1 MRITAMKYEDV
12 YLYIGELGCYQLCV
26 YAVIF
31 LLSVFSCDSIH
42 MIFIGADMAHWCRV
56 EELVHLPYDQQ
67 KYVAVPY
74 DESAA
79 DGYSSCHV
87 FADRNY
93 SVYSAA
99 DLYNWTRLDGLN
111 TNASQAVTSC
121 KKWEYDQTVFQ
132 STIVSK
138 VRFKQLI
145 MYSKLDNMTI
155 IPSSELALL

>member
-1 MRITAMKYEDV
+1 MQIRAFAAMKYEDV
-12 YLYIGELGCYQLCV
+12 YLYIGELGRYQLCV

-31 LLSVFSCDSIH
+31 LVCMYSCDSIH

-79 DGYSSCHV
+79 DGYSSCLT

-93 SVYSAA
+93 SVYGEDELLRWNRSEQFTSDTPVVAA
-99 DLYNWTRLDGLN
+99 CT
-111 TNASQAVTSC
+111 
-121 KKWEYDQTVFQ
+121 KWVYDQSIFS

-138 VRFKQLI
+138 VLYRNFDILI
-145 MYSKLDNMTI
+145 F
-155 IPSSELALL
+155 